1 MNKYVSSFLLVQK
14 TSHHKELG
22 NPGGRDPMAWGLT
35 GPRALHTNN
44 APQLVTSTTFG
55 NSILPLVSLY
65 VFLSWAPPPVIPPP
79 QGLLRKSA
87 FHCEM
92 LLLALRFPSPCSHLI
107 ALGTPLFFSFSFP
120 LSTKK
125 PPTGSS
131 GHLISLTPSSFRRH

>member
-22 NPGGRDPMAWGLT
+22 DPGETDPMAWGLT
-35 GPRALHTNN
+35 SLRVLHTNN

-55 NSILPLVSLY
+55 NGILPLVSLY
-65 VFLSWAPPPVIPPP
+65 VFLSWAPPPVIPLP

-92 LLLALRFPSPCSHLI
+92 LLLAQRFPSPCSHLI
-107 ALGTPLFFSFSFP
+107 ALGTPLFRSFSVP

-125 PPTGSS
+125 PSTGTS
-131 GHLISLTPSSFRRH
+131 GHLISLTPSLFRRH